1 MLSCKLLE
9 FIKELSNEDFYNAL
23 ILINSRINN
32 SFTEN
37 FLVKELTITLD
48 RAQEIIHTLI
58 NNLINIKKLE
68 LDNKTIETYTL
79 WDNPAVLGFLLY

>member
-1 MLSCKLLE
+1 M
-9 FIKELSNEDFYNAL
+9 
-23 ILINSRINN
+23 
-32 SFTEN
+32 
-37 FLVKELTITLD
+37 KELTITLD

-79 WDNPAVLGFLLY
+79 WDNPAVLGFCFIRYVS